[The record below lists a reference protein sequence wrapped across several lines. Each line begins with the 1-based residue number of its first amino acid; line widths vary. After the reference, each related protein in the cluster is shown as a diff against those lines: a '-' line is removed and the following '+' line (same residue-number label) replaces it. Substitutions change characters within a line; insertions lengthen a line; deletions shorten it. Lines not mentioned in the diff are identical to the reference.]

1 MAKAPVLKFY
11 DASEELT
18 IECDASQHGLGTA
31 LLQNGQP
38 IAFTSRSM
46 TSAVKRYAQI
56 EKECLAV
63 AFACEKFIQYVYGRI
78 VTVHTDHKPLETIS
92 KKPLCSAPKRM

>member
-18 IECDASQHGLGTA
+18 IECDAGQHRLGAA

-38 IAFTSRSM
+38 IAFASRSM
-46 TSAVKRYAQI
+46 TSSDKRYAQI
-56 EKECLAV
+56 EKDC
-63 AFACEKFIQYVYGRI
+63 
-78 VTVHTDHKPLETIS
+78 
-92 KKPLCSAPKRM
+92 